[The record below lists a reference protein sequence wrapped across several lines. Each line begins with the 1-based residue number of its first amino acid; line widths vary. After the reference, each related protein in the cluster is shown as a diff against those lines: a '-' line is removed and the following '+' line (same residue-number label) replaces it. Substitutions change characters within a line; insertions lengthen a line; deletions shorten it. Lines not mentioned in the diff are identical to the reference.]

1 MEKDMATGEGWQWPL
16 RASLPWELWA
26 SPPHCRTQAAVA
38 EADVIWVRF
47 PGENC
52 VMGSRRSSQKSYV
65 SEATIWVTMGGGC
78 SQLSQGI
85 SSVFRPLGIE
95 SHSSK
100 VYQCLPT
107 PGSSPPRVCRQATR
121 VVMTNT
127 IRINKQLI
135 NFMYY
140 LNAVSIILLRMI
152 WHMSIFTHLY
162 VYMCIKL
169 HLWRGIPVFSN
180 RHHV

>member
-1 MEKDMATGEGWQWPL
+1 MAPQSFPSL
-16 RASLPWELWA
+16 R
-26 SPPHCRTQAAVA
+26 
-38 EADVIWVRF
+38 
-47 PGENC
+47 
-52 VMGSRRSSQKSYV
+52 VMGISATLPDPGCGGRSRCHMSEIPGRKLCHGVRRSSQKSYV

-152 WHMSIFTHLY
+152 
-162 VYMCIKL
+162 
-169 HLWRGIPVFSN
+169 
-180 RHHV
+180 

>member
-52 VMGSRRSSQKSYV
+52 VMGS
-65 SEATIWVTMGGGC
+65 GGAHKRAMWARPPSGWQWRGC